1 MRAIW
6 ITRHGG
12 PEVLEVR
19 EAPDPEPGPGEVRV
33 RVRAAG
39 LNFADV
45 MARLGL
51 YPDAPRPPCVG
62 GYEAAGEVD
71 ALGPGVADPAPGT
84 RVLVLRQFGAHA
96 DVLCAPAAQAL
107 PIPEAMGFEEAAAL
121 PVNYIT
127 AYHALF
133 RVAALR
139 PGEKVLVHMAAGG
152 VGIAV
157 LQLCRTVAGV
167 ETFGTASA
175 SKHDALRAEGCDHP
189 IDYRAV
195 DYEAE
200 VRRLTGGQGVDV
212 VLDPLG
218 GNDWRKGYRLLRP
231 AGRLVA
237 YGVANL
243 ATGER
248 RNLVAA
254 AGQLLRT
261 PFFTPIGLMN
271 DNRSVAG
278 INVGHLW
285 GEMDMLATEARVL
298 LDLYR
303 GGSIRP
309 RIDAVFR
316 FDQVADAHRRI
327 QSRANI
333 GKIVLAP

>member
-1 MRAIW
+1 VRAVW

-12 PEVLEVR
+12 PEVLRVR
-19 EAPDPEPGPGEVRV
+19 EGPDPEPGPGEVRV

-39 LNFADV
+39 VNFADV

-51 YPDAPRPPCVG
+51 YPDAPRPPCVV
-62 GYEAAGEVD
+62 GYEAAGEID
-71 ALGPGVADPAPGT
+71 RLGVGASGPRPGT
-84 RVLVLRQFGAHA
+84 RVVVLRNFGAQA
-96 DVLCAPAAQAL
+96 DVVCAPASLVL
-107 PIPEAMGFEEAAAL
+107 PIPDGMSFEEAAAL
-121 PVNYIT
+121 PVTYVT
-127 AYHALF
+127 AHHALF

-157 LQLCRTVAGV
+157 LQLCRTVPGV

-175 SKHDALRAEGCDHP
+175 AKHDAIRAEGCDHP
-189 IDYRAV
+189 IDYRHV

-200 VRRLTGGQGVDV
+200 VRRLTGGKGVDV
-212 VLDPLG
+212 VLDALG
-218 GNDWRKGYRLLRP
+218 GKDWRKGYRLLRP

-248 RNLVAA
+248 RDLLAA
-254 AGQLLRT
+254 ASQLART

-278 INVGHLW
+278 VHIGHLW
-285 GEMDMLATEARVL
+285 GELELLAGEASAL

-303 GGSIRP
+303 AGSIRP
-309 RIDAVFR
+309 RIDSVFR
-316 FDQVADAHRRI
+316 FDEAAGAHRRL
-327 QSRANI
+327 QSRANV
-333 GKIVLAP
+333 GKVLLVP